1 MTKYDLYFDLANNQD
16 EQISQQLIAGRV
28 GDNGL
33 RTVIVKVDYNKTS
46 YNLTGLSV
54 FFEGLTSDGRHII
67 DKQNGLVLDPQ
78 NGVFRYSFPEEA
90 FAVPGDY
97 KQAFFKIMLGDKAI
111 STMEFAIHIRENLV
125 ELGINSKDYLSEY
138 DQLIKQLK
146 QKFDLTKEE
155 IETVEME
162 FKEWFMKS
170 QKQFTDWMAVNE
182 KDYKTWF
189 QSIKDILES
198 VDPNGK
204 LLSEI
209 IDARQSVN
217 GSRYASLKER
227 LDTIEELNFAIN
239 DGEVETFM
247 VLQDDCFSKNH
258 DYEIVGEVPT
268 LTIAAALVIAEI
280 DNEQQNTFYLEKV
293 GEINV

>member
-1 MTKYDLYFDLANNQD
+1 
-16 EQISQQLIAGRV
+16 
-28 GDNGL
+28 
-33 RTVIVKVDYNKTS
+33 
-46 YNLTGLSV
+46 GLSV